1 MENGIGVLGN
11 LVPPTWWKAV
21 LAVLVVLLAVFVG
34 RFGGRFLSWVAALAL
49 KDRERRYA
57 AWAQRIWWGV
67 VGVAAF
73 SFLVNAYGWALEPFR
88 TWGRQLAAWAGGNGL
103 SVLFILALTYL
114 GYRLVER
121 FMERLEL
128 PVGEEHTRQAV
139 RAQTLKA
146 VIESTLKVVVVLIGA
161 LLALANLNLNVT
173 ALIAGVGVAGLA
185 VSFAAQNLIRD
196 VINGFFII
204 LEDQYG
210 VGDIIQVGGTAG
222 LVEKMNLRLTVLR
235 DLEGRVHFIPNGQVD
250 QVTVF
255 SHGWARA
262 VVDVGVA
269 YKENIDR
276 VLEVIGDE
284 ARRFYEDPAWR
295 ERFTDE
301 PPQVLGVNVQH
312 QAPGAVGG
320 GARVPPPH
328 QEPPGRRGDRDSL
341 PAPHG
346 VLGRAAR
353 HAGGG
358 AARVKWFGGVLA
370 LALLGWAAAGPG
382 LFVPTTEGPVR
393 GGFDPAHNVLYFRG
407 IPYAKAERWKPPAP
421 PPAHERPL
429 DARAPGPACPQR
441 GVVTARL
448 GGFLPE
454 QSEDCLNLNIWTPAL
469 PPPPEGWPVLVFLHG
484 GSFTGGS
491 GSEAVYDGTQLAARG
506 VVVVTLNYRLGP
518 LGFLAL
524 PALAAEDPHGSTGNY
539 GLLDQIA
546 ALKWIRANIRA
557 FGGNPDNI
565 TLFGQSAGGMSVCTL
580 MASPLAQGLFHKAI
594 IQSGGCVYVR
604 TLEEGYRDAARLAEA
619 VGCALED
626 LACWRALPVQ
636 TLLEIFPEEVTGEV
650 FLQSP
655 YKPHL
660 DGYVLDR
667 PPLEA
672 LREGR
677 AAGVPLLA
685 GANADERRLE
695 LVAFVLGP
703 RAWSAFQKRLQTSL
717 PEGWEAVFA
726 RYRTR
731 FEDPLEAYFAYQ
743 TERVLFC
750 PSLEAARAQAAHAP
764 SYAYVL
770 TYRSPLFAELGS
782 FHGLD
787 LPLLFGTHLV
797 WPFWSLFAT
806 ADAYREARRVTETMQ
821 RFWVAFARTGVPR
834 SGWLEAP
841 RVGSGFVLRLDVR
854 SGWMP
859 DPYPERCLWRQ
870 SLEDGTR

>member
-301 PPQVLGVNVQH
+301 PPQVLGVNEL
-312 QAPGAVGG
+312 A
-320 GARVPPPH
+320 
-328 QEPPGRRGDRDSL
+328 DS
-341 PAPHG
+341 A
-346 VLGRAAR
+346 
-353 HAGGG
+353 
-358 AARVKWFGGVLA
+358 
-370 LALLGWAAAGPG
+370 
-382 LFVPTTEGPVR
+382 
-393 GGFDPAHNVLYFRG
+393 
-407 IPYAKAERWKPPAP
+407 
-421 PPAHERPL
+421 
-429 DARAPGPACPQR
+429 
-441 GVVTARL
+441 
-448 GGFLPE
+448 
-454 QSEDCLNLNIWTPAL
+454 
-469 PPPPEGWPVLVFLHG
+469 
-484 GSFTGGS
+484 
-491 GSEAVYDGTQLAARG
+491 
-506 VVVVTLNYRLGP
+506 VVV
-518 LGFLAL
+518 
-524 PALAAEDPHGSTGNY
+524 
-539 GLLDQIA
+539 
-546 ALKWIRANIRA
+546 
-557 FGGNPDNI
+557 
-565 TLFGQSAGGMSVCTL
+565 
-580 MASPLAQGLFHKAI
+580 
-594 IQSGGCVYVR
+594 
-604 TLEEGYRDAARLAEA
+604 
-619 VGCALED
+619 
-626 LACWRALPVQ
+626 
-636 TLLEIFPEEVTGEV
+636 
-650 FLQSP
+650 
-655 YKPHL
+655 
-660 DGYVLDR
+660 
-667 PPLEA
+667 
-672 LREGR
+672 
-677 AAGVPLLA
+677 
-685 GANADERRLE
+685 
-695 LVAFVLGP
+695 
-703 RAWSAFQKRLQTSL
+703 
-717 PEGWEAVFA
+717 
-726 RYRTR
+726 
-731 FEDPLEAYFAYQ
+731 
-743 TERVLFC
+743 RVLFNTK
-750 PSLEAARAQAAHAP
+750 PREQWGVAREFRRRIKNRLDAEGIEIPYPHLTVYWGAP
-764 SYAYVL
+764 
-770 TYRSPLFAELGS
+770 
-782 FHGLD
+782 
-787 LPLLFGTHLV
+787 LV
-797 WPFWSLFAT
+797 T
-806 ADAYREARRVTETMQ
+806 REE
-821 RFWVAFARTGVPR
+821 VPR
-834 SGWLEAP
+834 A
-841 RVGSGFVLRLDVR
+841 
-854 SGWMP
+854 
-859 DPYPERCLWRQ
+859 
-870 SLEDGTR
+870 